1 MRLLLVE
8 DEAKTAA
15 FVARGLT
22 EDGYEVVRCAD
33 GAEGLRRALDESFD
47 LLILDVMLPGLD
59 GFQLLQKLREA
70 GKATPV
76 LFLTARD
83 GVRDR
88 VRGLRGGADDYLVKP
103 FAFAEL
109 TARVESIIRRAST
122 NSAELFRL
130 GDLQIDFLR
139 QRVSRQGERL
149 DLTQKEFKL
158 LSLLARNCGRALP
171 RNLIAREVWELEVPT
186 DSNFVDVHVR
196 RLRAKVDDPFE
207 HKLLHTVRGVGYAL
221 ENRE

>member
-22 EDGYEVVRCAD
+22 EEGYEVVRCAD
-33 GAEGLRRALDESFD
+33 GEEGLRRAGAESFD
-47 LLILDVMLPGLD
+47 LLILDVMLPGID
-59 GFQLLQKLREA
+59 GFELLRQLRSA
-70 GKATPV
+70 GQTTPV

-103 FAFAEL
+103 FAFTEL
-109 TARVESIIRRAST
+109 TARVESILRRAT
-122 NSAELFRL
+122 NTPAELFRL

-139 QRVSRQGERL
+139 QRVTRQGERL

-158 LSLLARNCGRALP
+158 LALLARNCGRALP
-171 RNLIAREVWELEVPT
+171 RTLIAREVWELEVPT

-196 RLRAKVDDPFE
+196 RLRAKVDDPYDQ
-207 HKLLHTVRGVGYAL
+207 KLLQTVRGVGYAL
-221 ENRE
+221 EHRD